1 MVKRLNFLT
10 RALAVLA
17 VALSLVQAAAS
28 PAVAQEAKGDPGA
41 LRATALLMRHGVIS
55 PKYALP
61 KIPSKWPMGFKQLT
75 AVGARQMFEQ
85 GQALRRK
92 YVDELGLIGKTF
104 NNSEVYI
111 RASNADRALQSA
123 EMIALGLYPLG
134 TGADPSVYD
143 KSLEAAPQAG
153 LAFTAIP
160 IHSVALKNDSV
171 LRPWTGK
178 AKCTKYRK
186 YVKGLSKT
194 KVYVDQGEK
203 YKDFL
208 TRMASITGAGEGE
221 SPARM
226 LYEVNETYEPLSA
239 MVQHGMP
246 IPKSISDKDMQL
258 LSDLSDWNYQYQFLG
273 KGVGRLTGGPFV
285 GDVISNFANVIK
297 SKPGAARRLYI
308 YSGHQRTIAGVEAA
322 LGLETARTEGKLFRG
337 RVPPLGSYYAF
348 ELYEPKA
355 GEYAV
360 QIKFSD
366 TETGKEQAID
376 VPDCGKGMCPFDKF
390 VDLMSK
396 VVPANWRQE
405 CNS

>member
-1 MVKRLNFLT
+1 M
-10 RALAVLA
+10 ALLFAQTA
-17 VALSLVQAAAS
+17 YS
-28 PAVAQEAKGDPGA
+28 PARAQEAKGDPGT
-41 LRATALLMRHGVIS
+41 LRSAALLMRHGVIS

-61 KIPSKWPMGFKQLT
+61 KIPSEWPMGFKQLT
-75 AVGARQMFEQ
+75 AVGMHQMYEQ

-92 YVDELGLIGKTF
+92 YVDELGLISKTF
-104 NNSEVYI
+104 KNSEVYI

-123 EMIALGLYPLG
+123 QMIALGLYPLG

-143 KSLEAAPQAG
+143 KSLEAAPQG
-153 LAFTAIP
+153 SLAFTAIP

-178 AKCTKYRK
+178 AKCTKYRT

-194 KVYVDQGEK
+194 KVYADQGEK

-208 TRMASITGAGEGE
+208 TRMASITGAGEGK

-246 IPKSISDKDMQL
+246 VPKSISDDDMQL

-297 SKPGAARRLYI
+297 AKPGAARRLYI

-337 RVPPLGSYYAF
+337 RVPPLGSYYTF
-348 ELYEPKA
+348 ELHEPTL

-366 TETGKEQAID
+366 TETGTEQAID
-376 VPDCGKGMCPFDKF
+376 VPDCGEGMCPFDKF

-405 CNS
+405 CGG